1 MDVVQADAQIDAF
14 IERRSRR
21 EPTPDELE
29 PSYAESVKVYNAA
42 REAERRAAWSDYHRV
57 HAERLRRTLEPL
69 IALHEARAAA
79 LCEEVPRGCARMLQE
94 DGSKGSSRQG
104 SVAP

>member
-1 MDVVQADAQIDAF
+1 MEAVSDLDRL

-29 PSYAESVKVYNAA
+29 PSYAESVRTYNAA

-57 HAERLRRTLEPL
+57 HAERLRRTLERL
-69 IALHEARAAA
+69 IAHHEARAQQ
-79 LCEEVPRGCARMLQE
+79 LLSE
-94 DGSKGSSRQG
+94 K
-104 SVAP
+104 